1 MIVNIE
7 EDSDA
12 ENNSEYNFEDVMKK
26 YLEALDE
33 INSVKSILHIK
44 ERKAKRLLEE
54 LQSVCTHIWVMDKPA
69 YGCKTTYTCSNCNAS
84 SM

>member
-12 ENNSEYNFEDVMKK
+12 ENNSECNFENVMKK

-54 LQSVCTHIWVMDKPA
+54 LQSVCTHKWVMDKLE

-84 SM
+84 TM